1 LATELPTGKLPHSL
15 VANLVAKY
23 HSERIYTQSVGPT
36 DPQARAGPAD
46 EPGWGD
52 CPPGHIS
59 LPEAS
64 RRTGLTSEWL
74 RRLAHTGELDSIQ
87 RQVGKRTRIWLAE
100 EQVRE
105 LAKPEN
111 DQGLKS
117 RRRPDRR
124 SDATVPPGRGG
135 DRDPVADERD
145 RWRAEALRLREAG
158 LRMAAAFDAL
168 TEADEHRS
176 AAVQHIR
183 AATDSIDHVLEK
195 TREAVDHQNQAL
207 REFMIPTDML
217 EN

>member
-1 LATELPTGKLPHSL
+1 
-15 VANLVAKY
+15 
-23 HSERIYTQSVGPT
+23 VGPT
-36 DPQARAGPAD
+36 DPRVRAGSAD

-64 RRTGLTSEWL
+64 RLSGFSSEWL
-74 RRLAHTGELDSIQ
+74 RRLARAGELDSIQ
-87 RQVGKRTRIWLAE
+87 RQVRSRARTWLAE

-105 LAKPEN
+105 LAQSGKN
-111 DQGLKS
+111 QGSRS
-117 RRRPDRR
+117 RRHADRR
-124 SDATVPPGRGG
+124 SDATAPPDTGADRG
-135 DRDPVADERD
+135 PVAYERD

-168 TEADEHRS
+168 KEADQHRTD
-176 AAVQHIR
+176 AVQHLR
-183 AATDSIDHVLEK
+183 AATDSLDKVLEK

-207 REFMIPTDML
+207 REFMIPADML

>member
-1 LATELPTGKLPHSL
+1 MGS
-15 VANLVAKY
+15 
-23 HSERIYTQSVGPT
+23 T
-36 DPQARAGPAD
+36 DPHVRAGSAD
-46 EPGWGD
+46 EPGWAD

-59 LPEAS
+59 LSEAS

-74 RRLAHTGELDSIQ
+74 RRLAHAGDLDSVQ
-87 RQVGKRTRIWLAE
+87 HQVGKRTRIWLAE
-100 EQVRE
+100 EQIRE
-105 LAKPEN
+105 LAKPGS
-111 DQGLKS
+111 DQGFRS
-117 RRRPDRR
+117 RRPPDRR
-124 SDATVPPGRGG
+124 SDATVSLGLGG

-168 TEADEHRS
+168 KEADQHRT

-183 AATDSIDHVLEK
+183 AATDSLDKVLEK

>member
-1 LATELPTGKLPHSL
+1 MGPTGPP
-15 VANLVAKY
+15 A
-23 HSERIYTQSVGPT
+23 
-36 DPQARAGPAD
+36 QAGSAD

-59 LPEAS
+59 LSEAS

-74 RRLAHTGELDSIQ
+74 RRLAHAGELDSIQ

-100 EQVRE
+100 EQIRK
-105 LAKPEN
+105 LPKPGN
-111 DQGLKS
+111 DEGI
-117 RRRPDRR
+117 RNRPHGRRPDAAV
-124 SDATVPPGRGG
+124 SAGPGG
-135 DRDPVADERD
+135 DRDPVADDRD

-168 TEADEHRS
+168 KDADQHRT

-183 AATDSIDHVLEK
+183 AATDSLDKVLEK

-207 REFMIPTDML
+207 REFMIPTDVL

>member
-1 LATELPTGKLPHSL
+1 VT
-15 VANLVAKY
+15 
-23 HSERIYTQSVGPT
+23 IYTQSVGPA
-36 DPQARAGPAD
+36 DSPAEAGSAD
-46 EPGWGD
+46 EPGWDD

-74 RRLAHTGELDSIQ
+74 RRLAHAGELDSIQ
-87 RQVGKRTRIWLAE
+87 RQVGRRTRIWLAE
-100 EQVRE
+100 EQIRE
-105 LAKPEN
+105 LPKPGK
-111 DQGLKS
+111 DQGFTS
-117 RRRPDRR
+117 RRPPDRR
-124 SDATVPPGRGG
+124 SDQTVPPGGG
-135 DRDPVADERD
+135 GGRDPVADDRD

-168 TEADEHRS
+168 KEADQHRT

-183 AATDSIDHVLEK
+183 AATDSLDRVLDK